1 MGHAVVLDRARL
13 LQGRPDRNLGAAR
26 KAQATAVA
34 LLWIT
39 CLLAASPAVAQPPS
53 QPDEPWR
60 FSGELSFVQ
69 TGGNAES
76 STLGLAATLIRSWD
90 SAELEIEAGGIRTR
104 TTRTERTGRGTADAF
119 RIEER
124 SESSVSAENYYGRLR
139 LDLALSRRSAVFGKS
154 DWTRNTFA
162 GVAARYL
169 TAAGVST
176 RWLQRDGWRLRTS
189 YAATYTFQR
198 DVVADPGTEDN
209 FVGMQL
215 SADHW
220 QRLGDDTEWTST
232 LVIDGNALN
241 LPDLRCDWT
250 NALSVAVSDSF
261 GLKATYRLLFDNR
274 PALASVPLVSP
285 TGDSSDTVSVARSK
299 LDRVLTLAV
308 VVTL

>member
-1 MGHAVVLDRARL
+1 MKPQPRWLGLAVRS
-13 LQGRPDRNLGAAR
+13 G
-26 KAQATAVA
+26 ATAVA

-39 CLLAASPAVAQPPS
+39 CLLATAPALAQPQP

-69 TGGNAES
+69 TGGNAKS
-76 STLGLAATLIRSWD
+76 STLGLAATLSRHWE
-90 SAELEIEAGGIRTR
+90 SAELKIEAGGIRTR
-104 TTRTERTGRGTADAF
+104 TTRTERTARGTADAF

-139 LDLALSRRSAVFGKS
+139 LDFTVSRRSAVFGKS

-176 RWLQRDGWRLRTS
+176 RWIQRDGWRLRTS

-220 QRLGDDTEWTST
+220 QRLGDDTEWTSA

-241 LPDLRCDWT
+241 LPDLRGDWT

-274 PALASVPLVSP
+274 PALANVPLVSP
-285 TGDSSDTVSVARSK
+285 TGDSAGTVSVARSK